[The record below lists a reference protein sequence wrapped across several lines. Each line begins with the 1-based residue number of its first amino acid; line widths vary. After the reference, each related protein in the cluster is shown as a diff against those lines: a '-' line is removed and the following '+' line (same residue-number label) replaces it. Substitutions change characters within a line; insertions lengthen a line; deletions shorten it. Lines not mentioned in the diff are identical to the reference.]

1 MLSRMHPNSWTLTLL
16 FTHLMH
22 PSKSFTAAFTKAGNC
37 FYASFPFHVISPFSL
52 LVVIASILLTLLLR
66 SSPLSSVHRSPVLSL
81 SMSLLLLPLL
91 PLRCDHVS
99 LLSVT
104 ETFLFSFPHPP
115 FCCPA
120 CYTSPPHRFTPLV
133 SSVCPMFSHRQ
144 LFSQHTDYS
153 LPARRRAPPHCNR
166 ESVYVAFLCLSSA
179 QEFVAWVFSFV

>member
-52 LVVIASILLTLLLR
+52 PVVIA

-104 ETFLFSFPHPP
+104 EIFLFSFPHPP

-120 CYTSPPHRFTPLV
+120 CYTSPPHRFTPP
-133 SSVCPMFSHRQ
+133 S
-144 LFSQHTDYS
+144 
-153 LPARRRAPPHCNR
+153 RRRAPPHCNR
-166 ESVYVAFLCLSSA
+166 KSVYVAFLCLPSA
-179 QEFVAWVFSFV
+179 QEFVAWIFYLCKSVRSTTTPIETRGNAPALSLFPQR